1 MKKLLANILSIFVVA
16 QAWAVDTYNPT
27 NGQLTIP
34 TVVVGDT
41 AYSNVVVK
49 VDQVFAVNGGDLNRD
64 NDIFNTNNGRLNIAS
79 VKTSNVVYNNVT
91 VSIKEVLSIGGK
103 VYVNP
108 IISNAGTWTPVADKN
123 FITNTYNGTIA
134 GAYHGLIKLGSSYG
148 VVVTGWGMSGWPPTL
163 TQTAP
168 ISLGIFKSDTSGNLA
183 LSTDSYISDPVTSG
197 GGSVIVA
204 DFNGDGKD
212 DIFLAAHN
220 ESPFIAMPS
229 TAYLSTSSD
238 KFIKVKL
245 NDKVMAHSAVLVNLN
260 GRPTVVTAEPGQDG
274 KSPIYFYKDNDFTQI
289 DTGLSKIL
297 GTMSA
302 TVVNSGKFGYQY
314 VIGGVFAWDPI
325 AQKRIYQNIQVFTF
339 DPINFKIASTKPIK
353 NITPYLTSLGIYK
366 DFPANI
372 GGPGLTHTYRV
383 YAHDINHDGLEDVL
397 AEQSMWSTTNNAFPV
412 AYQILIN
419 NGDGTFTDKTQTLN
433 PDMDLNTAELD
444 YHPSFIDLDN
454 SGIKTILHAGIFDYW
469 DKYRHSN
476 YVLLNDGTGRL
487 YVALHNEFLEMAK
500 NVYKFKSSL
509 SDYAKSLTPR
519 FIGVPQSDGSVNFLA
534 ELYTSDNKTVHQ
546 SVDYVNVP
554 VRYNPKTDFTQ
565 NITVSDRNNSMKM
578 RTWAGNDVFYDTNA
592 NSNTTKID
600 GGLGT
605 NKVIYSGS
613 SAQYSVSRNTN
624 GTTSVVSSS
633 SAPIQI
639 NDTLTNIQQ
648 IQFIDKTLA
657 LN

>member
-1 MKKLLANILSIFVVA
+1 MKKILITFILFLAITNV
-16 QAWAVDTYNPT
+16 WAVDTYNPA

-34 TVVVGDT
+34 TVLVGDT
-41 AYSNVVVK
+41 AYSKVVVI
-49 VDQVFAVNGGDLNRD
+49 VDQVLAVNGGALNRE
-64 NDIFNTNNGRLNIAS
+64 NDVFNMNNGQLSIAS
-79 VKTSNVVYNNVT
+79 VKTSNAAYNNVIVT
-91 VSIKEVLSIGGK
+91 IKEVVSIGGK
-103 VYVNP
+103 INVNP
-108 IISNAGTWTPVADKN
+108 LITNAGTWTPVTDKN
-123 FITNTYNGTIA
+123 FITNTYNGNIA
-134 GAYHGLIKLGSSYG
+134 NSFHGLLKLGGLYG
-148 VVVTGWGMSGWPPTL
+148 VLITGWGYSGWPPKL

-168 ISLGIFKSDTSGNLA
+168 ISVGIFKSDISGNLA
-183 LSTDSYISDPVTSG
+183 LSTEKFISDPVTSG

-238 KFIKVKL
+238 NFKKLTL
-245 NDKVMAHSAVLVNLN
+245 NDRIMAHSAVLANIN
-260 GRPTVVTAEPGQDG
+260 GRPTVITAEPGQG
-274 KSPIYFYKDNDFTQI
+274 ELSPIYFYRDNDFVQL
-289 DTGLSKIL
+289 DTGVSKIL
-297 GTMSA
+297 GDMSA
-302 TVVNSGKFGYQY
+302 TVVNSGKYGYQY

-325 AQKRIYQNIQVFTF
+325 AQKEIYQNIQVFNF
-339 DPINFKIASTKPIK
+339 DPINFKITSNKPTQ
-353 NITPYLTSLGIYK
+353 NITPYLTSLEFYK
-366 DFPANI
+366 DFPANV

-383 YAHDINHDGLEDVL
+383 YAQDINNDGFDDVL
-397 AEQSMWSTTNNAFPV
+397 AEESMWSTTNNAFPV

-419 NGDGTFTDKTQTLN
+419 NGDGTFKDKTQMLN

-444 YHPSFIDLDN
+444 YQPTFIDIDN
-454 SGIKTILHAGIFDYW
+454 SGIKTIFHAGSFDYW
-469 DKYRHSN
+469 DKYRQSN

-509 SDYAKSLTPR
+509 SDYSKSLTPR
-519 FIGVPQSDGSVNFLA
+519 FIGIPQTDGSINFLA
-534 ELYTSDNKTVHQ
+534 ELYTSDSKTVQQ
-546 SVDYVNVP
+546 SFDYVNLP

-565 NITVSDRNNSMKM
+565 NITVSDRNNSMLM

-592 NSNTTKID
+592 NSNFTKID

-613 SAQYSVSRNTN
+613 SGQYSMTRNTN
-624 GTTSVVSSS
+624 GTVTVISNN
-633 SAPIQI
+633 SAPIQV
-639 NDTLTNIQQ
+639 NDNLTNIQQ
-648 IQFIDKTLA
+648 IQFTDKTIS